1 MTTTSAPEPR
11 TSSRSALLPVGA
23 LLLAA
28 GACYLVGGVGYG
40 MAAEYGMG
48 LTEGGLWQL
57 VLIGSLV
64 VGPVWAALVLLLA
77 RITEQ
82 RLTAPGLVAT
92 GVALCFAAG
101 GVGSVLGDAVHEDR
115 QQATRQACRDGV
127 ADEMRELADA
137 ARPDASPYVAAPHG
151 TPTGCMVDIA
161 VTVGVTDTFGYVSGE
176 VEELGYAPDGD
187 DGWVRGDL
195 RVRMR
200 VQPPE
205 SEEGKDKEYFVAFYG
220 ERR

>member
-1 MTTTSAPEPR
+1 MTTTCAPEPR
-11 TSSRSALLPVGA
+11 TSSRPALLPVGA

-101 GVGSVLGDAVHEDR
+101 GVGSVLGDEVHEDR

-127 ADEMRELADA
+127 AGEMRELADA
-137 ARPDASPYVAAPHG
+137 ARPDASPYVARPHG
-151 TPTGCMVDIA
+151 TPTGCMIDIA
-161 VTVGVTDTFGYVSGE
+161 VPVSVTDTFGYVSGE

-187 DGWVRGDL
+187 DAWVRGDL

-205 SEEGKDKEYFVAFYG
+205 TEEGKDKEYFVAFYG